1 MSEHPRPGSDELERR
16 VRQLR
21 EAMSRMS
28 TDELCDLM
36 RDIQAKMRESA
47 ERVGRI
53 SEA

>member
-1 MSEHPRPGSDELERR
+1 MSEHPNPSPDELERR

-36 RDIQAKMRESA
+36 RNIQARMRESA
-47 ERVGRI
+47 IDPLENK
-53 SEA
+53 

>member
-1 MSEHPRPGSDELERR
+1 MSEHPSLGPDELERR

-21 EAMSRMS
+21 DAMSRMS

-47 ERVGRI
+47 KDRPD
-53 SEA
+53 AK